1 MKALVPHRPSHIYIS
16 GRNQKAAEKLI
27 AEIHE
32 HHPSAAITFLSMDL
46 SSMAS
51 VKKAAATGFKH
62 DRLDLLMCTAGIM
75 DVPPA
80 LSKDG
85 YEIQF
90 ATNHLGHAM
99 LIQCLLPLLLHTA
112 ALPGADV
119 RVLSTSSLGYG
130 MHPQPGICFDEL
142 DAGSV
147 MHRVLFGGNV
157 RYGQSK
163 LANILY
169 ASELARRH
177 PQITSVSLHPG
188 VVLTDLVYTQRRIKL
203 WFMHLGCWLM
213 GIGYLTPQQGC
224 FSQVWCATVA
234 KEELRNGGFYYPVGV
249 DKTEM
254 LDAKARD
261 GDLAKR
267 LWEWTDGVLAKF

>member
-1 MKALVPHRPSHIYIS
+1 
-16 GRNQKAAEKLI
+16 
-27 AEIHE
+27 
-32 HHPSAAITFLSMDL
+32 
-46 SSMAS
+46 
-51 VKKAAATGFKH
+51 
-62 DRLDLLMCTAGIM
+62 
-75 DVPPA
+75 
-80 LSKDG
+80 
-85 YEIQF
+85 
-90 ATNHLGHAM
+90 
-99 LIQCLLPLLLHTA
+99 
-112 ALPGADV
+112 
-119 RVLSTSSLGYG
+119 